1 VNAPAG
7 SSADGPP
14 TKASARATAVGI
26 GAGVALVGWSYATAR
41 WLQHR
46 GRHLWTDAPPLNGSF
61 SWRFAPE
68 SLVAV
73 GAGAGGVWLGPRLS
87 DGLPWRRL
95 VGASFLVAL
104 GWACALAFADGVHG
118 FTGPPSQIVD
128 YSHTVAQVGSTLA
141 FLRGFVANI
150 HTFAGHVRSHPPGYV
165 VILLAMRGI
174 GLGGPGWQ
182 MALQLAAAAGSVPA
196 ALLAIREVLGERA
209 ARACA
214 PFLMFL
220 PAAVFWGSGDA
231 VFLGFGAWA
240 SSLLIL
246 ASGSAGR
253 RRVLLSIAGGLL
265 FGYLLYLSYGL
276 LLLGLVPG
284 AVIVQRRRAGVAAIA
299 CVAALAVIAAFS
311 VSGFNWFSGFAAA
324 RREVAMSVQRFRPYW
339 YFLFANVAALA
350 VAVGPAVW
358 AGLGRFVSIRPG
370 DRRAWL
376 LVGAVVAA
384 IAIADLTG
392 LSKGEV
398 ERIWL
403 PFMPWL
409 VAVTGV
415 AFEQDE
421 RQRWLAIQ
429 IIWALGV
436 QFLVRTPW

>member
-1 VNAPAG
+1 MKAASG
-7 SSADGPP
+7 SSADGPGA
-14 TKASARATAVGI
+14 KATARATTVGI
-26 GAGVALVGWSYATAR
+26 AAGVALIGWSYATAR

-46 GRHLWTDAPPLNGSF
+46 GRRLWTDAPPLNGSF
-61 SWRFAPE
+61 GWRFSPE

-73 GAGAGGVWLGPRLS
+73 GAGAAGVLLGSRLS
-87 DGLPWRRL
+87 ERARWRRL
-95 VGASFLVAL
+95 VGASFVVAL
-104 GWACALAFADGVHG
+104 GWACALAFADGVRG

-128 YSHTVAQVGSTLA
+128 YSHTVAQVGSTLD

-165 VILLAMRGI
+165 VLLLGLRGI
-174 GLGGPGWQ
+174 GLAGTGWQ
-182 MALQLAAAAGSVPA
+182 MALQLAAAASAVPA
-196 ALLAIREVLGERA
+196 ALLAVRDVMGEGR

-240 SSLLIL
+240 TALLIL

-253 RRVLLSIAGGLL
+253 RRVLLSSAGGLL

-276 LLLGLVPG
+276 VLLGLVPG
-284 AVIVQRRRAGVAAIA
+284 AVILQRRRFDVAAIGGLA
-299 CVAALAVIAAFS
+299 TLAVIAGFTAA
-311 VSGFNWFSGFAAA
+311 GFNWFAGFAAA
-324 RREVAMSVQRFRPYW
+324 RGEVAVSVQQFRPYW

-358 AGLGRFVSIRPG
+358 AGLGRFVSIRP
-370 DRRAWL
+370 RERQAWL
-376 LVGAVVAA
+376 LVGAVIAA
-384 IAIADLTG
+384 LVIADLTG

-415 AFEQDE
+415 AFEQHE

-429 IIWALGV
+429 VIWALGV